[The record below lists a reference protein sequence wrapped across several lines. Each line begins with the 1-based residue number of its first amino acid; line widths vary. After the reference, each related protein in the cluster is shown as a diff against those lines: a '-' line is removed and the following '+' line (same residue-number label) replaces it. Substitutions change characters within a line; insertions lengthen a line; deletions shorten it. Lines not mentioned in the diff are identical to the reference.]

1 MKKLNKTLFSILL
14 MLLLFSKDTLQTFAM
29 ETSFQLPV
37 ETVLEGDRPL
47 RQETFVIQMQALTND
62 APMPEQTEN
71 QKVTIEIQG

>member
-62 APMPEQTEN
+62 APMPE
-71 QKVTIEIQG
+71 